1 MSEWTHFKQVISENM
16 VNVSV
21 IIIIRVARVTL
32 SSSEREV
39 IRMRAGDIKSESP
52 YSWFAGDTGGDDYD
66 VSPG

>member
-39 IRMRAGDIKSESP
+39 IRMRAGDIKSEFP
-52 YSWFAGDTGGDDYD
+52 LLLVCGGHRR
-66 VSPG
+66 G